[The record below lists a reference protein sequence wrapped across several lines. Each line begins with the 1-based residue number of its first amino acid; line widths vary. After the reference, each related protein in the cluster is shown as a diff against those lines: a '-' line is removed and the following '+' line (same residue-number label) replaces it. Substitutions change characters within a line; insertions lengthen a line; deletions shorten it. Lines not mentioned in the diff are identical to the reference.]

1 MSLDNH
7 IALDTARRVV
17 EACAGSGKTWLL
29 SSRIARAL
37 LEGTPPREILAL
49 TFTNKAAAEMR
60 TRVIGHLKEMTNLS
74 DDKLEIKL
82 REWGLAGD
90 ALTKAMVGARDLL
103 ARYLLDPQPPVIA
116 TFHSWY
122 VRIAAMAPL
131 SLAGIAT
138 RSLSQRSWDLMRQA
152 WKLFYAEEMAH
163 LPYAALVASMGG
175 SATRQAMENW
185 VQNRVEWA
193 AFGQHLA
200 LDRMSPNQARE
211 VLSQAEH
218 LNQQAI
224 QTFFQEQSESAARLA
239 KAFAQCDGRELFCE
253 MLTRW
258 QPSDLDALVKFLF
271 AKIEPN
277 MQLDS
282 TETPPARYRLKGGS
296 HVLIRKGTELK
307 KWGVNAAQYSAEV
320 ESLVNAL
327 ITLLDTNSARL
338 LQAQTQALWLCGKAL
353 VACLDRVMAKT
364 NEIDFT
370 GLELTA
376 WHLMGGQASAGFH
389 ERLDQTIS
397 HVLVD
402 EFQDTN
408 PVQWAMLREW
418 LGQYV
423 QADQV
428 LRAQAPKVFLVGDP
442 KQSIYRFRR
451 ADPQVFRVASDWLCQ
466 HYGATVLPT
475 NTTRRCGPQVVDFLN
490 AAMPGADPS
499 HRYQTHESQ
508 TSDRQG
514 FVAKLPV
521 ASDWSAEGALIAQA
535 LAHIKSE
542 HAELQWS
549 DMRILVRSR
558 THMAGYE
565 QALAKAGIP
574 FVSDR
579 TGGLLKEPEIRDVIA
594 LLRCLAFPWS
604 DVDCAHAL
612 KSPIFGCSDTE
623 LARIAAVTSTD
634 GPRSFYEKLSI
645 LANAPNTATIVKEAH
660 AALSQWMSWSDQLPV
675 HDLLDRIIHRQDVFE
690 RMAGRFAQG
699 RGVQCIANLE
709 AFLTLALDLD
719 TGRFPSLA
727 RFLQEL
733 HRWSQVKDADAPGPG
748 VMPSTDAVMLSTI
761 HSAKGLEADVV
772 VLAGLLDRDKSDA
785 GMRWLVDWNDARDQV
800 LGVAAWCS
808 GEPMNPT
815 VKRALLDDRRQS
827 DDEDF
832 NLLYVGCTRA
842 RRFLVFSATEGG
854 KNVDKKWFTKVADH
868 CDEMELPANAP
879 QTLAPSALTWR
890 GMRFEK
896 HGDGAI
902 VRPAPESLAV
912 RQGKA
917 LHRLLE
923 FGPAIAPN
931 QRARLMAPFALPK
944 DAQAEVMDAVERI
957 SRSDLS
963 AQIFSRNQLSYA
975 EREWPTADGIARP
988 DRIIRISEDP
998 ETWWIIDFKWQ
1009 VLESEISD
1017 YAKQLAHYQTLMQS
1031 IRPQAA
1037 VKAMILTSLAE
1048 CWPLV
1053 EGRLLSPAQSKS
1065 R

>member
-1 MSLDNH
+1 MSLANH
-7 IALDTARRVV
+7 IALDTSRSVVV

-60 TRVIGHLKEMTNLS
+60 TRVIAHLKEMTDLS

-90 ALTKAMVGARDLL
+90 ALTKAMVDARDLL

-122 VRIAAMAPL
+122 VRLAAMAPL

-138 RSLSQRSWDLMRQA
+138 RALSQRSWDLMRQA
-152 WKLFYAEEMAH
+152 WKSFYAEEMEH
-163 LPYAALVASMGG
+163 LPYAALVASMGD

-185 VQNRVEWA
+185 AQNRVEWA
-193 AFGQHLA
+193 AFGQNLG
-200 LDRMSPNQARE
+200 LDRMSPDQARALLIE
-211 VLSQAEH
+211 ADHRNQRAVESFFVEQAARA
-218 LNQQAI
+218 Q
-224 QTFFQEQSESAARLA
+224 RLA

-271 AKIEPN
+271 TKVDTNA
-277 MQLDS
+277 QLDS
-282 TETPPARYRLKGGS
+282 TETPPARYRMKGGS

-307 KWGVNAAQYSAEV
+307 KWGANAEPYSAEV
-320 ESLVNAL
+320 GVLVNAL
-327 ITLLDTNSARL
+327 INLLDTNSARL
-338 LQAQTQALWLCGKAL
+338 LQAQTQALWLCGRAL

-428 LRAQAPKVFLVGDP
+428 LRTQAPKVFLVGDP

-466 HYGATVLPT
+466 TYGAIVLPT
-475 NTTRRCGPQVVDFLN
+475 NTTRRCGPQVVAFLN

-499 HRYQTHESQ
+499 HRYQTHESH

-521 ASDWSAEGALIAQA
+521 ASDWATEGTSIARA
-535 LAHIKSE
+535 LAQIKSG
-542 HAELQWS
+542 HAELKWS

-558 THMAGYE
+558 THMAAYE
-565 QALAKAGIP
+565 QALAKAGVP

-579 TGGLLKEPEIRDVIA
+579 TGGLLKEPEIRDVMA
-594 LLRCLAFPWS
+594 LLRFLAFPWS

-612 KSPIFGCSDTE
+612 KSPIFGYSDAE
-623 LARIAAVTSTD
+623 LAMIASVISAD
-634 GPRSFYEKLSI
+634 QPLSFYEKLST
-645 LANAPNTATIVKEAH
+645 LANTPNTAAIHKETYAS
-660 AALSQWMSWSDQLPV
+660 LSQWMNWSAQLPV

-772 VLAGLLDRDKSDA
+772 VLAGLLDREKSDT
-785 GMRWLVDWNDARDQV
+785 GMRWLVDWGAARDRIR
-800 LGVAAWCS
+800 GVEAWRS
-808 GEPMNPT
+808 GEPMSET

-842 RRFLVFSATEGG
+842 RRFLLFSATEGG
-854 KNVDKKWFTKVADH
+854 KNVDKKWFTKVAEH
-868 CDEMELPANAP
+868 CDAMELPAIAP
-879 QTLAPSALTWR
+879 QASAPLSLHWR
-890 GMRFEK
+890 GMRFDK
-896 HGDGAI
+896 HGDGAL
-902 VRPAPESLAV
+902 VRIAPESLAV

-923 FGPAIAPN
+923 FGPNIAPN
-931 QRARLMAPFALPK
+931 QRARLMAPFALPR
-944 DAQAEVMDAVERI
+944 DAQAEVVSAVELI
-957 SRSDLS
+957 SRSDLA
-963 AQIFSRNQLSYA
+963 AQIFSNNQLAYA

-988 DRIIRISEDP
+988 DRIVRVSEDP

-1009 VLESEISD
+1009 VLPSEVSD
-1017 YAKQLAHYQTLMQS
+1017 YAKQLAHYQALIQS
-1031 IRPQAA
+1031 IRPQAQVFA
-1037 VKAMILTSLAE
+1037 KILTSQAE
-1048 CWPLV
+1048 IWDLDQ
-1053 EGRLLSPAQSKS
+1053 GRLVHF